1 MNEEIELFEGFAPGS
16 EDLQWEEERFKLTD
30 EKDGKENDYIRKV
43 LMPKLVPFPAQ
54 NPSGHCV
61 IVIPGG
67 GYRRQVLT
75 KEGLRI
81 TAWLNSLGISA
92 FVLMH
97 RMPGDGHRN
106 DLMVP
111 LQDVQRAIRL
121 LRHRADEYGFDR
133 NKVGV
138 MGFSAGAHVAAT
150 LSTSWDKETYP
161 ARDAIDNEP
170 TRPDF
175 TALIYPVISLHSYA
189 ILGNT
194 LPQHAEERGDIIGA
208 FPTDKLIRKD
218 SPRTFIVGADDDIT
232 TPSENCVNYYL
243 NLRQKGIPAEMHIF
257 RNGGHGFGLGQ
268 GRGNAGQWPPL
279 FAEWLKEAIPA
290 KDEA

>member
-1 MNEEIELFEGFAPGS
+1 MNNEIDLFEGYAPGS
-16 EDLQWEEERFKLTD
+16 EDLRWDEERFSMTD
-30 EKDGKENDYIRKV
+30 EKSGLENDYVRKV
-43 LMPKLVPFPAQ
+43 LMPKLVPFPAEK
-54 NPSGHCV
+54 PSGFGV
-61 IVIPGG
+61 VVIPGG

-75 KEGLRI
+75 KEGIRI

-97 RMPGDGHRN
+97 RMPGDGHKN
-106 DLMVP
+106 DMQVP

-121 LRHRADEYGFDR
+121 LRHRAKEYGLNR

-138 MGFSAGAHVAAT
+138 MGFSAGGHVAAT
-150 LSTSWDKETYP
+150 LATSWDKETYSP
-161 ARDAIDNEP
+161 RDEIDKES

-175 TALIYPVISLHSYA
+175 AALIYPVISLHSYA
-189 ILGNT
+189 ILGDK
-194 LPQHAEERGDIIGA
+194 LPQHAEERGDIIGT
-208 FPTDKLIRKD
+208 FPTDRLIRED

-279 FAEWLKEAIPA
+279 FEEWLKEAIPRGEE
-290 KDEA
+290 D